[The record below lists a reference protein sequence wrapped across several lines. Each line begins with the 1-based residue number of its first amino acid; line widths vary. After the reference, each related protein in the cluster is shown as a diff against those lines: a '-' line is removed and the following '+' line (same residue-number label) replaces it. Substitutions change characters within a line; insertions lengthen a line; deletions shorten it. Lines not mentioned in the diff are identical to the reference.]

1 MLPIKREDGQTVAFI
16 GRARPG
22 GRADTPKYLNSPGT
36 SLYTKGEVL
45 FGLHE
50 ARAALAR
57 GARPAIVEGPFDAIA
72 VSIADPNQLAGAA
85 LVGTAL
91 TGEQA
96 AALNRMADLE
106 RVGVLVALD
115 GDRAGH
121 NAAIKAYAVLR
132 GVTAK
137 LDAAVLPPGRDPAE
151 ILQTEGPD
159 ALRAVLRERVRPLA
173 DLVTDAAIDRW
184 ETRFAEGQLAAMRA
198 AASMIA
204 STLPPETIEHIV
216 QASGGRTL
224 QPLDDDLRPIRSREL
239 EAISR
244 VLPADA
250 IRQILRVGERLEF
263 DCSDITA
270 EIAHA
275 VTRANASPKHHATA
289 EAYSGCGEPGHD
301 AVCVAL
307 PSFSGPPNLTMRQPT
322 VRAGLARS
330 SGADA
335 ARRRGSRNN
344 R

>member
-1 MLPIKREDGQTVAFI
+1 MAFI

-57 GARPAIVEGPFDAIA
+57 GARPVIVEGPFDAIA
-72 VSIADPNQLAGAA
+72 VSIADPRQFAGAA

-91 TGEQA
+91 TGAQA
-96 AALNRMADLE
+96 AALNRIADLD

-151 ILQTEGPD
+151 ILQTDGPD
-159 ALRAVLRERVRPLA
+159 ALRAALRERVRPLA
-173 DLVTDAAIDRW
+173 DLVTDATIDRW

-198 AASMIA
+198 AASLIA

-224 QPLDDDLRPIRSREL
+224 QSLDDDLRPVRSREL

-250 IRQILRVGERLEF
+250 IRQILRIGQRLQF

-270 EIAHA
+270 EIANA
-275 VTRANASPKHHATA
+275 VTRAHASPKHQPAA
-289 EAYSGCGEPGHD
+289 EVRPGCGGPGHE

-307 PSFSGPPNLTMRQPT
+307 PSFPGPPNLAMRQPT
-322 VRAGLARS
+322 VRADLARS
-330 SGADA
+330 SAADN
-335 ARRRGSRNN
+335 ARRPGSRSY